1 MLFLSQFIKRIM
13 DKMENKAT
21 TYSLCFIMLIV
32 FCYYS
37 STYANIIFNPFVSEF
52 REGHTFTPTYL
63 ILKGI
68 MPWSLE
74 TYPEY
79 YNCYGILFNLVVYPF
94 ALLFGN
100 SLVLHRIINE
110 VFLLMTIIGI
120 AYYKLSK
127 SIDISRTFILLSL
140 YILINYSV
148 NITLRPDGLGTF
160 LFTMSILIPLRGHY
174 SGRALSMAAVLSIL
188 AFYTKPYFL
197 LGWYI
202 VSFTCLLHYYKRCLK
217 YNLFFH
223 MLFFISLVAV
233 FKLFPLYFYET
244 MFSHEAYAG
253 QVLDLSFSS
262 IQFIAFIIKTS
273 PLLLIGLF
281 VSRKEDL
288 RRNRDIVIMIILCAI
303 PLFYPLGTNRGAF
316 VTYHIQLLLPLIS
329 VYLLSCLEYKKQ
341 RVPNLFILVALMA
354 LVTFNRCP
362 FPDSICTSKDWNKV
376 VDYIKENNKILNSSL
391 IAPLL
396 ISMDKKVVDNGATGV
411 VFAYRPSYFTESI
424 FGMDKEILAQKERY
438 ITEIKQNVENQSYDI
453 ILLTDS
459 EKHLLKY
466 VDDKKYRKTEE
477 LHLGVYDGRRYLH
490 DYKMYVMKPIK
501 N

>member
-1 MLFLSQFIKRIM
+1 MKQLVRGIM
-13 DKMENKAT
+13 GKMENKAT
-21 TYSLCFIMLIV
+21 TYSLCFIMFVV

-37 STYANIIFNPFVSEF
+37 LTYVNIIINPFVSEF

-63 ILKGI
+63 LLKGI

-79 YNCYGILFNLVVYPF
+79 YNCYGIFFNFVVYPF

-100 SLVLHRIINE
+100 SFVLHRIINE
-110 VFLLMTIIGI
+110 VFLLMTVIEIV
-120 AYYKLSK
+120 YYKLPK
-127 SIDISRTFILLSL
+127 TIDILRTFILLSL

-174 SGRALSMAAVLSIL
+174 SGKALCMAAVLSIL

-202 VSFTCLLHYYKRCLK
+202 VSFISLLHNYKRCLK

-223 MLFFISLVAV
+223 LLLFISLVAV

-253 QVLDLSFSS
+253 QVIDLSFSF
-262 IQFIAFIIKTS
+262 IQFIAFLIKTS
-273 PLLLIGLF
+273 PLLLIGLTI
-281 VSRKEDL
+281 SCKDNL
-288 RRNRDIVIMIILCAI
+288 SRNRDIVVMITLCAI

-316 VTYHIQLLLPLIS
+316 VTYHIQLMLPLIS
-329 VYLLSCLEYKKQ
+329 AYLLSCLEFKMQ
-341 RVPNLFILVALMA
+341 RVPNLFILVALIM
-354 LVTFNRCP
+354 LVSLNRCP
-362 FPDSICTSKDWNKV
+362 SPGSICSSKDWKKV
-376 VDYIKENNKILNSSL
+376 AEYIKESNSILNSSL

-396 ISMDKKVVDNGATGV
+396 ISLDKQVVDNGATGV
-411 VFAYRPSYFTESI
+411 VFAYHPSFLTEFL
-424 FGMDKEILAQKERY
+424 FGMDKEVLAQKERY

-459 EKHLLKY
+459 EKHLLQY
-466 VDDKKYRKTEE
+466 VDVKKYEKTEE
-477 LHLGVYDGRRYLH
+477 LHLDVYDGRSSLH
-490 DYKMYVMKPIK
+490 DYKMYVMKPIR